1 MKKEEFTEVQRI
13 DSIWPLA
20 ILTIT
25 LVFNWVLYFVTGYKT
40 LDFFYGSMLSI
51 AILCTF
57 FTVVKLH
64 TKINS
69 SGIQYKF
76 FPFHLKWQ
84 SISWTEIE
92 KSEIRSYKP
101 IREYGGWGLRYGKQG
116 KAYTIKG
123 KTGLQLY
130 LKTGRNILIGT
141 NESEALAQVLLHLKK

>member
-1 MKKEEFTEVQRI
+1 MTKEEFTEVQRI

-40 LDFFYGSMLSI
+40 LDFFYGSMLSV

-69 SGIQYKF
+69 SGIHYKF
-76 FPFHLKWQ
+76 FPFHFKWQ
-84 SISWTEIE
+84 TIPWNEVE
-92 KSEIRSYKP
+92 NSEIRTYKA
-101 IREYGGWGLRYGKQG
+101 IREYGSCGLRFNSTG
-116 KAYTIKG
+116 KAYIIKG
-123 KTGLQLY
+123 NSGLQIY
-130 LKTGRNILIGT
+130 LKNGKKILIGT
-141 NESEALAQVLLHLKK
+141 NQSEALAQVLLHIKK

>member
-1 MKKEEFTEVQRI
+1 MIKEEFSEVQRV
-13 DSIWPLA
+13 DSIWPLS
-20 ILTIT
+20 ILTLT
-25 LVFNWVLYFVTGYKT
+25 LVFNWVLYFISGYKS

-51 AILCTF
+51 ALLCTF
-57 FTVVKLH
+57 FTIVRLH

-69 SGIQYKF
+69 VGIQYKF
-76 FPFHLKWQ
+76 FPFHFKWQ
-84 SISWTEIE
+84 SISWNEIE
-92 KSEIRSYKP
+92 TSEIRTYKP

-141 NESEALAQVLLHLKK
+141 NKYKDLIQVLRYLKK